1 MSAEIHFEAE
11 PGADSA
17 MPQLSPPK
25 PILRVAV
32 ILVLATFTLA
42 VLASQF
48 GIGKSRDEYG
58 AAVAQ
63 RSLSFDDAPDGGIL
77 VIDGATGQ
85 LALTLPSG
93 TNGFLRGSLRALAD
107 RRRVAK
113 LPHDA
118 PFMLTAWED
127 GRVTLDDPLTKQR
140 IAVSSFG
147 PTQVQSFVALLDPAG
162 RVFPRPDS
170 ASARAQE

>member
-1 MSAEIHFEAE
+1 MSTEIHFEPE
-11 PGADSA
+11 PGSSSA
-17 MPQLSPPK
+17 MPQLTPPK

-32 ILVLATFTLA
+32 IVVLATFTLA

-58 AAVAQ
+58 APVAQ

-77 VIDGATGQ
+77 VTDGVTGE

-107 RRRVAK
+107 RRRIAQ
-113 LPHDA
+113 LSQEA

-147 PTQVQSFVALLDPAG
+147 PTQVKSFVALLDPAG
-162 RVFPRPDS
+162 KVFPKTDS
-170 ASARAQE
+170 APASP

>member
-1 MSAEIHFEAE
+1 MSTEIHFEPE
-11 PGADSA
+11 PGSSSA
-17 MPQLSPPK
+17 MPQLTPPK

-32 ILVLATFTLA
+32 IVVLATFTLA

-58 AAVAQ
+58 APVAQ
-63 RSLSFDDAPDGGIL
+63 RSLSFDDAADGGIL
-77 VIDGATGQ
+77 VTDGATGE

-107 RRRVAK
+107 RRRIAQ
-113 LPHDA
+113 LPQEA

-147 PTQVQSFVALLDPAG
+147 PTQVKSFVALLDPAG
-162 RVFPRPDS
+162 KVFPKSDS
-170 ASARAQE
+170 APASP

>member
-1 MSAEIHFEAE
+1 MSTEIHFEAE
-11 PGADSA
+11 PGSDSA

-32 ILVLATFTLA
+32 IIVLVTFTLA

-77 VIDGATGQ
+77 VIDGTTGE
-85 LALTLPSG
+85 LALSLPSG

-107 RRRVAK
+107 RRRIAK

-147 PTQVQSFVALLDPAG
+147 PTQVKSFVALLDPAG
-162 RVFPRPDS
+162 KVFPKNDS
-170 ASARAQE
+170 APASPQE